1 MAQRVGEC
9 FYNTSEAS
17 IWLLSLAEAYDAVL
31 YKGAREEAVRRKDS
45 KKLNDNGFYFL
56 ACTGKTFRGKV

>member
-9 FYNTSEAS
+9 FYNRSEAS

-31 YKGAREEAVRRKDS
+31 CKGAREEAVRCKDS
-45 KKLNDNGFYFL
+45 KKLNDNGFYQ
-56 ACTGKTFRGKV
+56 